1 MDKQQDRI
9 AIISAIEDASAN
21 ELKALADIKNA
32 IAAHGIHAGETGGN
46 QGRVTRRLSQ
56 TGKQSAAA
64 KNDAP
69 DVVQKQ
75 ENVYVSRLPN
85 KTRRKPKLVPKSGGV
100 LNNDETLALTE
111 KVPLRSVSL
120 NQPATRPKGEKSQ
133 DDSAAS
139 TTTNGTQRDGKGR
152 FTSQNKQSEI
162 TESNNRK
169 KQNNATAKLQEGF
182 LRKLGS
188 MVGLDDKRD
197 NSDGNGVADAAGVG
211 VGGPL
216 WMAASGVVELAKD
229 TGSKAISLK
238 KWVDDLNGEKSDFDK
253 KSPKAPAITKPEVL
267 NYPPVQ
273 AKPIAPPQLGKAGS
287 SKIFA
292 ESQAAQS
299 VKVVQEQTQ
308 ALSSNDDRIIGTL
321 EDVEDEIIKLRK
333 SMSSGDGFSMSD
345 FFRNRWSGGRKG
357 SRRSAGG
364 GSSGRGRNRT
374 ERPDSMGRT
383 TKKTP
388 GAKPKGRFGRIGKVF
403 SSVGA
408 KVAAGTAATIGAV
421 TGASALST
429 KGADAAVTTAKAA
442 KTTLQEGKA
451 ATQVA
456 AKGSEAAVA
465 KQAGHATSSV
475 AEKGVE
481 TAATKQ
487 AGKVT
492 GSVALKE
499 SEHAAAKMGAKAA
512 AKGALRFIPGV
523 GTALLAGYDAVE
535 GFNDE
540 DAQREA
546 FGVAEG
552 QEVSTKQKTA
562 YAGANVL
569 DMGGLLSGATNLV
582 GQGLSAVGLNGAGDK
597 LQSVGTDSI
606 ARGLEGGM
614 DFAQSVF
621 SGAKDLAF
629 GAAAS
634 VVDKVKSGFKS
645 DEESTKQLKTSIEDG
660 TRKTV
665 TAIEGLKGQL
675 QGGQFGEDGVG
686 EHGYTSK
693 AEFTA
698 PTANNIAA
706 DLNIGGSNAKNR
718 NFRNNNL
725 GNLVYANQE
734 GASLEAA
741 NSKGEQRFAKF
752 NTPEEG
758 IRGLANQVSSYYEG
772 TSKAAGYEKLQT
784 VSSIISKWAPPNENN
799 TNQYIKNVCDYLGVS
814 PNEKIDASDPE
825 VMTRLVRAI
834 ATKEGGNPAV
844 NDGYIKDALGT
855 FNRDTGKWEG
865 KFSDESLTKINAART
880 AKGEQAIAADSQ
892 YSAGSKVKLANSA
905 ASPVVPQNNAVSL
918 KAPVT
923 ETAVAQ
929 HAQSVKK
936 PASTQ
941 VISPKPNV
949 ASETAPQ
956 KIKKLSIGDNAKPL
970 TAAPAGLL
978 TDATAALQVPEG
990 GLMSTMGDL
999 SASSTSAMTGL
1010 MSANTPEAMQAAIA
1024 KSRELDKQI
1033 SAKVQ
1038 GWTGKKVGFT
1048 PAAPLAALQQATR
1061 PISRQDTSKT
1071 ADIDLLGSA
1080 NSADLSTPMN
1090 ERGIPVYSN
1099 GYKVTGKE
1107 KESSF
1112 LESSVEGLKSIGSA
1126 ILPTSDE
1133 PGKESSLLETS
1144 VEGLK
1149 SIGSSILPTAGEH
1162 VSRVIGGISGGGV
1175 ISDLMSQV
1183 TGGNTDI
1190 ARAVSPLTQRAG
1202 KLLDGGIQS
1211 AASTVSSSATGLNN
1225 TLFGSQPAR
1234 QEPFLSMPQQLPT
1247 VTDLARSG
1255 VRQTLTTDNINN
1267 DPAMLK
1273 TLDGVYSVLKDI
1285 LGATKSGNKGD
1296 PDKVVKTAQPQPRE
1310 RASTTIS
1317 DPSLDVLLED

>member
-32 IAAHGIHAGETGGN
+32 ITAKGTLVAGAGEN
-46 QGRVTRRLSQ
+46 QGRVTRRLSHIN
-56 TGKQSAAA
+56 KQAPVVT
-64 KNDAP
+64 NDVSGIAL
-69 DVVQKQ
+69 QH
-75 ENVYVSRLPN
+75 ENVYVSRMP
-85 KTRRKPKLVPKSGGV
+85 KKARRKPKLVSDLGNVLQNNQTSEPAEKNLKNSVTLKRSYRQNIQRIHNDTTANSSPKI
-100 LNNDETLALTE
+100 
-111 KVPLRSVSL
+111 
-120 NQPATRPKGEKSQ
+120 
-133 DDSAAS
+133 
-139 TTTNGTQRDGKGR
+139 TQRDGKGR
-152 FTSQNKQSEI
+152 FISENKQSEI
-162 TESNNRK
+162 AENNNRK
-169 KQNNATAKLQEGF
+169 KQNSATAKLQEGF
-182 LRKLGS
+182 LRRLGS
-188 MVGLDDKRD
+188 IIGLDDKHD
-197 NSDGNGVADAAGVG
+197 KAEGSDVTDAAGVG

-216 WMAASGVVELAKD
+216 WMAASGVVELAKE
-229 TGSKAISLK
+229 TGGKAISLK
-238 KWVDDLNGEKSDFDK
+238 KWVDELNGDK
-253 KSPKAPAITKPEVL
+253 KDVGKKSSKVTSSTQSEAL
-267 NYPPVQ
+267 SYPPAQ
-273 AKPIAPPQLGKAGS
+273 AKPISAPELGKVNS

-292 ESQAAQS
+292 ENQASQS
-299 VKVVQEQTQ
+299 VKVIQEQTK

-333 SMSSGDGFSMSD
+333 SMSSGGSFNMPD
-345 FFRNRWSGGRKG
+345 FFRNRWPGGRRGTK
-357 SRRSAGG
+357 RRAGG
-364 GSSGRGRNRT
+364 GSTGRGNNRG
-374 ERPDSMGRT
+374 ERPDSIEKSTR
-383 TKKTP
+383 KTR
-388 GAKPKGRFGRIGKVF
+388 GTKPKGRFGRIGKIF

-421 TGASALST
+421 TGAGALSS
-429 KGADAAVTTAKAA
+429 KGANTAANTAKPIL
-442 KTTLQEGKA
+442 KESKA
-451 ATQVA
+451 AAQVT
-456 AKGSEAAVA
+456 AKGTEAAVA
-465 KQAGHATSSV
+465 KQAGSATGIA
-475 AEKGVE
+475 AEKSVE

-492 GSVALKE
+492 GSVALRE
-499 SEHAAAKMGAKAA
+499 TEHAAAKMGAKAA

-552 QEVSTKQKTA
+552 KEVSTKQKTA

-569 DMGGLLSGATNLV
+569 DMGGLLTGATNLV
-582 GQGLSAVGLNGAGDK
+582 GQGLSAVGLSGTGDK

-614 DFAQSVF
+614 DFAQSIF
-621 SGAKDLAF
+621 SGAKNLAF
-629 GAAAS
+629 GAAAN
-634 VVDKVKSGFKS
+634 VVDKVKSGFRS
-645 DEESTKQLKTSIEDG
+645 DEDSTKQLKTSIEDG

-665 TAIEGLKGQL
+665 SAIEGLKGQL

-698 PTANNIAA
+698 PAANNIAA

-718 NFRNNNL
+718 NFRNNNP
-725 GNLVYANQE
+725 GNLVFANQE

-741 NSKGEQRFAKF
+741 NSNGEQRFAKF

-865 KFSDESLTKINAART
+865 KFSNESLTKINAART
-880 AKGEQAIAADSQ
+880 ANGEQAIAADSQ
-892 YSAGSKVKLANSA
+892 YSFGSKVKLANSTGTA
-905 ASPVVPQNNAVSL
+905 LAPQKNAVSF
-918 KAPVT
+918 KTPIT
-923 ETAVAQ
+923 DSEVAQ
-929 HAQSVKK
+929 RAQSVKK
-936 PASTQ
+936 PVPTH
-941 VISPKPNV
+941 VLSPKPNV
-949 ASETAPQ
+949 SNETAF
-956 KIKKLSIGDNAKPL
+956 KLAQQHSAKAL
-970 TAAPAGLL
+970 TATPAGLL
-978 TDATAALQVPEG
+978 TEETAATKVPQD
-990 GLMSTMGDL
+990 GLMSTIGDL
-999 SASSTSAMTGL
+999 GASSTSAMTGL
-1010 MSANTPEAMQAAIA
+1010 MSANTPEAIQAAIA

-1038 GWTGKKVGFT
+1038 DWTGKKVGFT
-1048 PAAPLAALQQATR
+1048 PAAPLAALQQVKR
-1061 PISRQDTSKT
+1061 PSARQDTGKR
-1071 ADIDLLGSA
+1071 ADIDLLGTASQDDQ
-1080 NSADLSTPMN
+1080 NPPLN
-1090 ERGIPVYSN
+1090 ERGIPVYNN
-1099 GYKVTGKE
+1099 GYKVIEQGE
-1107 KESSF
+1107 GGSPSLF
-1112 LESSVEGLKSIGSA
+1112 ESSVEGLKNIGSA
-1126 ILPTSDE
+1126 
-1133 PGKESSLLETS
+1133 
-1144 VEGLK
+1144 
-1149 SIGSSILPTAGEH
+1149 ILPTAGEH

-1175 ISDLMSQV
+1175 VNDLMSQV
-1183 TGGNTDI
+1183 TGGNSDI
-1190 ARAVSPLTQRAG
+1190 ARAVSPLTQKAG

-1211 AASTVSSSATGLNN
+1211 VASTVSSNASGLNS
-1225 TLFGSQPAR
+1225 TLFGAQPKR

-1285 LGATKSGNKGD
+1285 LGATKSGSKGD

>member
-32 IAAHGIHAGETGGN
+32 IAANGMHTKEAVGN

-56 TGKQSAAA
+56 TGKQPAAA

-69 DVVQKQ
+69 DVVQQQ
-75 ENVYVSRLPN
+75 ENVYLSRLPS
-85 KTRRKPKLVPKSGGV
+85 KTRRKPKLVSKPGNV
-100 LNNDETLALTE
+100 LDNNEASALKE
-111 KVPLRSVSL
+111 KVARRSVSL
-120 NQPATRPKGEKSQ
+120 NDQIPESRSENTHS
-133 DDSAAS
+133 DSAAS
-139 TTTNGTQRDGKGR
+139 TTANGTQRDAKGR

-162 TESNNRK
+162 AEGNNRK
-169 KQNNATAKLQEGF
+169 KQNNATAKLQDGF
-182 LRKLGS
+182 LKKLGS
-188 MVGLDDKRD
+188 VVGLDDKR
-197 NSDGNGVADAAGVG
+197 NKSDGNDVTDAAGVG

-216 WMAASGVVELAKD
+216 WMAASGVVELAKE
-229 TGSKAISLK
+229 TGGKAISLK
-238 KWVDDLNGEKSDFDK
+238 KWVDDLNGEKNDVNK
-253 KSPKAPAITKPEVL
+253 KSPKTPTTTKPEVL
-267 NYPPVQ
+267 TYPPVQ
-273 AKPIAPPQLGKAGS
+273 AKPIAPPELGKAGS

-292 ESQAAQS
+292 ENQAAQS

-345 FFRNRWSGGRKG
+345 FFRNRWPGGRRG
-357 SRRSAGG
+357 SKRSADR

-374 ERPDSMGRT
+374 ELPESRGRT

-388 GAKPKGRFGRIGKVF
+388 GAKPKGRFGRIGKVL
-403 SSVGA
+403 SNVGA

-429 KGADAAVTTAKAA
+429 KGADAAATTAKAA
-442 KTTLQEGKA
+442 KSTLQEGKA
-451 ATQVA
+451 ATQA
-456 AKGSEAAVA
+456 AA

-487 AGKVT
+487 AGKAT

-499 SEHAAAKMGAKAA
+499 TEHAAAKMGAKAA

-582 GQGLSAVGLNGAGDK
+582 GQGLSAVGFSGAGDK

-675 QGGQFGEDGVG
+675 QGGQIGEDGVG

-880 AKGEQAIAADSQ
+880 ANGEQAIAADSQ
-892 YSAGSKVKLANSA
+892 YSAGSKVKLAGSA
-905 ASPVVPQNNAVSL
+905 ATPAAPQKNAVSF
-918 KAPVT
+918 KTPVNDT
-923 ETAVAQ
+923 EVAQ
-929 HAQSVKK
+929 RAQSVKK
-936 PASTQ
+936 PSPTS
-941 VISPKPNV
+941 VIAPKPNV
-949 ASETAPQ
+949 ASEAVP
-956 KIKKLSIGDNAKPL
+956 KPENKLSIGENAKAL

-999 SASSTSAMTGL
+999 SASSASAMTGL

-1048 PAAPLAALQQATR
+1048 PAAPLAAIQQATR
-1061 PISRQDTSKT
+1061 PSARQHTSKN

-1080 NSADLSTPMN
+1080 SSGELSMPLN
-1090 ERGIPVYSN
+1090 ERGVPVYNN
-1099 GYKVTGKE
+1099 GYKVTDKGEGKE
-1107 KESSF
+1107 TSFLESSVEGLKSIGSAILPTTDESGKESSF

-1126 ILPTSDE
+1126 ILPT
-1133 PGKESSLLETS
+1133 
-1144 VEGLK
+1144 
-1149 SIGSSILPTAGEH
+1149 AGEH

-1175 ISDLMSQV
+1175 INDLMSQV

-1190 ARAVSPLTQRAG
+1190 ARAVSPLTQKAG

-1211 AASTVSSSATGLNN
+1211 AASTVSSTAGGLNN
-1225 TLFGSQPAR
+1225 TLFGAQPAR

-1285 LGATKSGNKGD
+1285 LGATKSGSKGD